1 MKLLSNYRPTVPAV
15 ATPQNT
21 NRGPDPAPPAACT
34 VPTRRPRLPKDAYVA
49 LSSNPTELH
58 VSMTITKIEHI
69 EALMDTLH
77 MYAPQ
82 VEYGRRRDDDDR

>member
-1 MKLLSNYRPTVPAV
+1 MKLLSSYRPTVPAT

-21 NRGPDPAPPAACT
+21 NHGPGSSPGPTPATAR
-34 VPTRRPRLPKDAYVA
+34 PTRRPRLPKDAYVA

-58 VSMTITKIEHI
+58 LSMTITKIEHI

-82 VEYGRRRDDDDR
+82 IEYGRRRDED